1 MQILQNLD
9 KIEKTPIYVVEE
21 AALKRNCEL
30 LAKIKEQSGAK
41 ILLALKAFSFTASLK
56 LISKYLDGATCSGL
70 WEAKLAKEFMGKEI
84 HTYSPAF
91 KDDEIDEITELSN
104 HIVFNS
110 LNQLNKY
117 KDKALKK
124 GKSIGLRVNPELS
137 LAPKALYNPCA
148 RFSRLGILAKDLKDE
163 HLQGVSGLHFHAL
176 CEESAESLELVLK
189 SFEDKFGKFF
199 KKLRWLNFGGGH
211 HISKKG
217 YNVDKLIKLC
227 KDFSS
232 KYNLEIYLEPGE
244 AVAWQCGS
252 LVSSVID
259 IVHNEKNIALLDTS
273 NEAHMPDTV
282 IMPYTSEVAN
292 ARILEK
298 NSKPKQDEHSFLLAG
313 ISCLAGDVMGE
324 YAFKKELKVNDKVV
338 FLDQAHYSIVKN
350 TTFNG
355 VRLPSLGFLREN
367 GDLELVKSFSYEDFK
382 RRN

>member
-1 MQILQNLD
+1 M
-9 KIEKTPIYVVEE
+9 E
-21 AALKRNCEL
+21 
-30 LAKIKEQSGAK
+30 
-41 ILLALKAFSFTASLK
+41 
-56 LISKYLDGATCSGL
+56 
-70 WEAKLAKEFMGKEI
+70 
-84 HTYSPAF
+84 
-91 KDDEIDEITELSN
+91 
-104 HIVFNS
+104 
-110 LNQLNKY
+110 
-117 KDKALKK
+117 
-124 GKSIGLRVNPELS
+124 
-137 LAPKALYNPCA
+137 
-148 RFSRLGILAKDLKDE
+148 
-163 HLQGVSGLHFHAL
+163 
-176 CEESAESLELVLK
+176 
-189 SFEDKFGKFF
+189 FGKFF
-199 KKLRWLNFGGGH
+199 TKLKWLNFGGGH

-232 KYNLEIYLEPGE
+232 RYNLEIYLEPGE